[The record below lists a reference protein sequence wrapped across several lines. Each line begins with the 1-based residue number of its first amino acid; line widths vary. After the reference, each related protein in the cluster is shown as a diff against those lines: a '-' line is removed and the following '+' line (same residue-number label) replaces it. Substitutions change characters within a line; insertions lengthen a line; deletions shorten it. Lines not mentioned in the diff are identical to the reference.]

1 MSSTEDEEGVA
12 YLGGAMLEP
21 ERPVLPPPP
30 AARPPAPRAQLT
42 PGPGRPFTPPEASL
56 RPVTPPPALS
66 LAETLRPVTPM
77 SPHGTLL
84 QGIPVP
90 AGMVRGLVPGQTVA
104 QRYRVERWLGAGGSS
119 TVYEATDLRQDTR
132 VALKVLA
139 VPHADAAL
147 VARFRQEVEHARALE
162 HVNILRVYDVGV
174 DGERH
179 FLTVELLD
187 GMDLRQRL
195 LERRPTLAEALRWLT
210 HATVA
215 LEHAHGR
222 GVLHRDV
229 KPANLFITRTG
240 VLKLMDFGL
249 AKSTHVAGTTA
260 QGAVLGTPE
269 YMAPEQVMG
278 SPAVS
283 PATDLYALGVVAYE
297 LLTGQ
302 LPFRHAEPVPLMF
315 LHVQERPV
323 SPRTLRPDLPEPFER
338 VVLKLMEKRP
348 EDRYRS
354 AAELRSALAKLWPLA
369 LPRKPADGT

>member
-1 MSSTEDEEGVA
+1 MALLEGAAV
-12 YLGGAMLEP
+12 EP
-21 ERPVLPPPP
+21 VRGQAAPPP
-30 AARPPAPRAQLT
+30 
-42 PGPGRPFTPPEASL
+42 S
-56 RPVTPPPALS
+56 TPPPEEL
-66 LAETLRPVTPM
+66 LAEALRPLTPV

-84 QGIPVP
+84 QGIATPLP
-90 AGMVRGLVPGQTVA
+90 AAVVRGLVPGQVVA
-104 QRYRVERWLGAGGSS
+104 SRYRVEKWLGAGGSS
-119 TVYEATDLRQDTR
+119 TVYEVTDLRRDVR
-132 VALKVLA
+132 VALKLLA

-147 VARFRQEVEHARALE
+147 VARFRQEVEHVRGLE
-162 HVNILRVYDVGV
+162 HVNILRVFEAGA

-179 FLTVELLD
+179 FLTMELLE

-195 LERRPTLAEALRWLT
+195 AARRPSLAESLRWLT

-249 AKSTHVAGTTA
+249 ARSTHVAGTTA

-278 SPAVS
+278 SPPVS

-302 LPFRHAEPVPLMF
+302 LPFRHSQPVPLMF
-315 LHVQERPV
+315 LHVQQPPV
-323 SPRTLRPDLPEPFER
+323 PPRTLCPGVPEPFEH
-338 VVLKLMEKRP
+338 VVLKLLEKRP
-348 EDRYRS
+348 EDRYPS
-354 AAELRSALAKLWPLA
+354 ATALRSALAKLWPRVLKA
-369 LPRKPADGT
+369 PA